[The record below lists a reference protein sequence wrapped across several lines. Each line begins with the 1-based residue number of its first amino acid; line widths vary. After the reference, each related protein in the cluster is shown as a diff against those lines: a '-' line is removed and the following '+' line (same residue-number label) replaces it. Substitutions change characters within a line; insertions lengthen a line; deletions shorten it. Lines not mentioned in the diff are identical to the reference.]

1 MLTHFLHIPTPPG
14 SAHRAL
20 SFLRTEP
27 AFQAVPVFRMAY
39 FLQTAH
45 CAVCRKTLMLQVRFA
60 HPPSTHR
67 NAPSEHSGVPHGLL
81 GSESTPCSLYPK
93 RSCFRLAS
101 LALRCRTEP
110 ALRAAPVL
118 PMGGGSFA
126 LPLLRTDPP
135 SVRRCSAGLI
145 GFAKRSGSRLASLTL
160 RRRTDPPSVRR
171 CFGRL
176 IFRKSLSAFSSKRST
191 SSRFAASGGRGK
203 LRSPL
208 HPSLPPPAHC
218 GTVGLFVM
226 SATTD

>member
-135 SVRRCSAGLI
+135 SVRRC
-145 GFAKRSGSRLASLTL
+145 
-160 RRRTDPPSVRR
+160 
-171 CFGRL
+171 FGRL

-218 GTVGLFVM
+218 GTVGRFVM
-226 SATTD
+226 SATTG